1 MKQTG
6 RVALAKYAARGK
18 QYLVMLRPHEGHR
31 LRLIEIVP
39 AALLCTLVFRP
50 IPSYCQSAQPPA
62 FEEFVLGIEDK
73 LSISVWKEPDLSKTA
88 SIRPDGK
95 ITFPLVGDVQAAG
108 RTPRQLTEDL
118 TKLVGRFIKEPVVTV
133 VVEEI
138 NNFKVFVLGEV
149 TVQGALNL
157 RRRTRLLEAIALSG
171 GMSKFADKSDL
182 LLLRFDDGKETRT
195 RIDYR
200 KVVSGEKPELNV
212 YLKPGDTII
221 VN

>member
-1 MKQTG
+1 VRIRLWRTG
-6 RVALAKYAARGK
+6 IVHAVLLAT
-18 QYLVMLRPHEGHR
+18 LLLRP
-31 LRLIEIVP
+31 VP
-39 AALLCTLVFRP
+39 GA
-50 IPSYCQSAQPPA
+50 CQSDQPPA
-62 FEEFVLGIEDK
+62 IDEFVLGIEDK
-73 LSISVWKEPDLSKTA
+73 LSVSVWKEPDLIKSV

-108 RTPRQLTEDL
+108 RTPRQLTADL
-118 TKLVGRFIKEPVVTV
+118 TKLLGRFIKEPVVTV

-149 TVQGALNL
+149 SLQGALNL

-171 GMSKFADKSDL
+171 GMSKFADKSNV
-182 LLLRFDDGKETRT
+182 LLLRFEDGKETRT

-200 KVVSGEKPELNV
+200 KVVSGEKPELNL
-212 YLKPGDTII
+212 YLQPGDTII

>member
-1 MKQTG
+1 
-6 RVALAKYAARGK
+6 
-18 QYLVMLRPHEGHR
+18 LRR
-31 LRLIEIVP
+31 NEIVP
-39 AALLCTLVFRP
+39 AVLLAALMLRP
-50 IPSYCQSAQPPA
+50 IPGYCQSDPSP
-62 FEEFVLGIEDK
+62 EIDEFVLGIEDK
-73 LSISVWKEPDLSKTA
+73 LSISVWKEPDLIKSV

-108 RTPRQLTEDL
+108 RTPRQLTADL
-118 TKLVGRFIKEPVVTV
+118 SKLLGRFIKEPVVTV

-149 TVQGALNL
+149 SLQGALNL

-171 GMSKFADKSDL
+171 GMSKFADKSNL
-182 LLLRFDDGKETRT
+182 LLLRFEDGKETRT

>member
-1 MKQTG
+1 ATVPD
-6 RVALAKYAARGK
+6 RVD
-18 QYLVMLRPHEGHR
+18 
-31 LRLIEIVP
+31 
-39 AALLCTLVFRP
+39 
-50 IPSYCQSAQPPA
+50 
-62 FEEFVLGIEDK
+62 EFVLGVEDK
-73 LSISVWKEPDLSKTA
+73 LSVSVWKEPDLTKTVA
-88 SIRPDGK
+88 MRPDGK

-108 RTPRQLTEDL
+108 RTPRQLTADL
-118 TKLVGRFIKEPVVTV
+118 TKLLGRFIKEPVVTV

-149 TVQGALNL
+149 SLQGALNL

-171 GMSKFADKSDL
+171 GMSKFADKSNL
-182 LLLRFDDGKETRT
+182 LLLRFEDGKETRT

-221 VN
+221 VNSLLHSPPCHRT

>member
-1 MKQTG
+1 MT
-6 RVALAKYAARGK
+6 LT
-18 QYLVMLRPHEGHR
+18 
-31 LRLIEIVP
+31 P
-39 AALLCTLVFRP
+39 AA
-50 IPSYCQSAQPPA
+50 SYGQTTPTSGV
-62 FEEFVLGIEDK
+62 EEFVLGVEDK
-73 LSISVWKEPDLSKTA
+73 LSISVWKEPDLTKSV

-108 RTPRQLTEDL
+108 RAPRQLSEDL
-118 TKLVGRFIKEPVVTV
+118 TKLLGRFIKEPVVTV

-157 RRRTRLLEAIALSG
+157 KRRTRLLEAIALSG
-171 GMSKFADKSDL
+171 GMSKFADKSNL
-182 LLLRFDDGKETRT
+182 LLLRFEDGKETRT
-195 RIDYR
+195 RINYG
-200 KVVSGEKPELNV
+200 KVVSGEKPELNL

>member
-1 MKQTG
+1 MKRRASRVGLFTLLLTLASQATTSFAQTAPTG
-6 RVALAKYAARGK
+6 S
-18 QYLVMLRPHEGHR
+18 
-31 LRLIEIVP
+31 
-39 AALLCTLVFRP
+39 FD
-50 IPSYCQSAQPPA
+50 
-62 FEEFVLGIEDK
+62 EFVLGVEDK
-73 LSISVWKEPDLSKTA
+73 LSISVWKEPDLTKSVI
-88 SIRPDGK
+88 IRPDGK

-108 RTPRQLTEDL
+108 RAPRQLTEDL
-118 TKLVGRFIKEPVVTV
+118 TKLLARFIKEPVVTV

-157 RRRTRLLEAIALSG
+157 RRRTRLLEAIALAG
-171 GMSKFADKSDL
+171 GMSKFADKSNV
-182 LLLRFDDGKETRT
+182 LLLRFEDGKETRN

-200 KVVSGEKPELNV
+200 KVVSGEKPELNL

>member
-1 MKQTG
+1 
-6 RVALAKYAARGK
+6 
-18 QYLVMLRPHEGHR
+18 LRHR
-31 LRLIEIVP
+31 LRFIEILLATVI
-39 AALLCTLVFRP
+39 AALVLRP
-50 IPSYCQSAQPPA
+50 TPSYCQSAQPPG

-73 LSISVWKEPDLSKTA
+73 LSVSVWKEPDLNKTV

-108 RTPRQLTEDL
+108 RAPRQLTEDL
-118 TKLVGRFIKEPVVTV
+118 TRLLGRFIKEPVVTV

-149 TVQGALNL
+149 NIQGAFNL

-171 GMSKFADKSDL
+171 GMSKFADKSNV
-182 LLLRFDDGKETRT
+182 LLLRFEEGKETRT

>member
-1 MKQTG
+1 V
-6 RVALAKYAARGK
+6 R
-18 QYLVMLRPHEGHR
+18 HR
-31 LRLIEIVP
+31 LRQTEIVP
-39 AALLCTLVFRP
+39 AVLLATIFFLP
-50 IPSYCQSAQPPA
+50 IPGHCQSEAPPA
-62 FEEFVLGIEDK
+62 AEEFILGIEDK
-73 LSISVWKEPDLSKTA
+73 LSISVWKEPDLIKSV

-108 RTPRQLTEDL
+108 RTPRQLTQDL
-118 TKLVGRFIKEPVVTV
+118 TKLIGRFIKEPVVTV
-133 VVEEI
+133 AVEEI

-149 TVQGALNL
+149 SLQGALNL

-171 GMSKFADKSDL
+171 GMSKFADKSNV
-182 LLLRFDDGKETRT
+182 LLLRFEDGKETRT

>member
-1 MKQTG
+1 MRHTG
-6 RVALAKYAARGK
+6 
-18 QYLVMLRPHEGHR
+18 
-31 LRLIEIVP
+31 IVP
-39 AALLCTLVFRP
+39 AVLLATLLFRP
-50 IPSYCQSAQPPA
+50 IPGYCQGEAPA
-62 FEEFVLGIEDK
+62 AAEEFILGIEDK
-73 LSISVWKEPDLSKTA
+73 LSISVWKEPDLIKSV

-95 ITFPLVGDVQAAG
+95 ITFPLVGDVQAEG
-108 RTPRQLTEDL
+108 RTPRQLTQDL
-118 TKLVGRFIKEPVVTV
+118 TKLIGRFIKEPVVTV
-133 VVEEI
+133 AVEEI

-149 TVQGALNL
+149 SLQGALNL

-171 GMSKFADKSDL
+171 GMSKFADKSSL
-182 LLLRFDDGKETRT
+182 LLLRFEDGKETRT

>member
-1 MKQTG
+1 MSLLSVLAL
-6 RVALAKYAARGK
+6 RV
-18 QYLVMLRPHEGHR
+18 
-31 LRLIEIVP
+31 
-39 AALLCTLVFRP
+39 T
-50 IPSYCQSAQPPA
+50 PSYGQSAPPVGA
-62 FEEFVLGIEDK
+62 DEFVLGVEDK
-73 LSISVWKEPDLSKTA
+73 LSVSVWKEPDLSKIV

-108 RTPRQLTEDL
+108 RAPRQLTEDL
-118 TKLVGRFIKEPVVTV
+118 TKLLGRFIKEPVVTV

-149 TVQGALNL
+149 TIQGSLNL
-157 RRRTRLLEAIALSG
+157 KRRTRLLEAIALSG
-171 GMSKFADKSDL
+171 GLSKFADRSNL
-182 LLLRFDDGKETRT
+182 LLLRFEDGQETRT

-200 KVVSGEKPELNV
+200 KVVSGDKPELNV

>member
-1 MKQTG
+1 M
-6 RVALAKYAARGK
+6 RY
-18 QYLVMLRPHEGHR
+18 R
-31 LRLIEIVP
+31 LRRNEIVP
-39 AALLCTLVFRP
+39 AVLLAALMLRP
-50 IPSYCQSAQPPA
+50 IPGYCQSEPSP
-62 FEEFVLGIEDK
+62 EIDEFVLGIEDK
-73 LSISVWKEPDLSKTA
+73 LSISVWKEPDLIKSV

-108 RTPRQLTEDL
+108 RTPRQLTADL
-118 TKLVGRFIKEPVVTV
+118 SKLLGRFIKEPVVTV

-149 TVQGALNL
+149 SLQGALNL

-171 GMSKFADKSDL
+171 GMSKFADKSNL
-182 LLLRFDDGKETRT
+182 LLLRFEDGKETRT

>member
-1 MKQTG
+1 VRRTQLN
-6 RVALAKYAARGK
+6 RLALMSFLYA
-18 QYLVMLRPHEGHR
+18 LFLT
-31 LRLIEIVP
+31 P
-39 AALLCTLVFRP
+39 AA
-50 IPSYCQSAQPPA
+50 SYGQTTPTSGV
-62 FEEFVLGIEDK
+62 EEFVLGVEDK
-73 LSISVWKEPDLSKTA
+73 LSVSVWKEPDLTKSV

-108 RTPRQLTEDL
+108 RAPRQLSEDL
-118 TKLVGRFIKEPVVTV
+118 TKLLTRFIKEPVVTV

-157 RRRTRLLEAIALSG
+157 KRRTRLLEAIALSG
-171 GMSKFADKSDL
+171 GMSKFADKSNM
-182 LLLRFDDGKETRT
+182 LLLRFEDGKETRT

-200 KVVSGEKPELNV
+200 KVVSGEKPELNL

>member
-1 MKQTG
+1 MRSRARDIGVASLAFLGALVISVTPSHSQT
-6 RVALAKYAARGK
+6 V
-18 QYLVMLRPHEGHR
+18 
-31 LRLIEIVP
+31 
-39 AALLCTLVFRP
+39 
-50 IPSYCQSAQPPA
+50 AQPT
-62 FEEFVLGIEDK
+62 FEEFILGVEDK
-73 LSISVWKEPDLSKTA
+73 LSISVWKEPDLTKTV

-108 RTPRQLTEDL
+108 RAPRQLTEDL
-118 TKLVGRFIKEPVVTV
+118 TKLLGRFIKEPVITV

-149 TVQGALNL
+149 TIQGALNL
-157 RRRTRLLEAIALSG
+157 RRRTRLLEAIALAG
-171 GMSKFADKSDL
+171 GLSKFADKSNV
-182 LLLRFDDGKETRT
+182 LLLRFEDGKETRT

-200 KVVSGEKPELNV
+200 KVVSGEKPDLNV

>member
-1 MKQTG
+1 LKN
-6 RVALAKYAARGK
+6 RVPPIGL
-18 QYLVMLRPHEGHR
+18 PC
-31 LRLIEIVP
+31 I
-39 AALLCTLVFRP
+39 ALLSTLVSQV
-50 IPSYCQSAQPPA
+50 IPAYGQSSSPVA
-62 FEEFVLGIEDK
+62 FDEFVLGVEDK
-73 LSISVWKEPDLSKTA
+73 LSISVWKELDLTKSV
-88 SIRPDGK
+88 IVRPDGK

-108 RTPRQLTEDL
+108 RAPRQLTEDL
-118 TKLVGRFIKEPVVTV
+118 TKLLGRFIKEPVVTV

-149 TVQGALNL
+149 TIQGALNL

-171 GMSKFADKSDL
+171 GLSKFADKSNV
-182 LLLRFDDGKETRT
+182 LLLRFEDGKETRS

-200 KVVSGEKPELNV
+200 KVVSGDKPELNL

>member
-1 MKQTG
+1 MGPPASTG
-6 RVALAKYAARGK
+6 WRPYAVRNS
-18 QYLVMLRPHEGHR
+18 
-31 LRLIEIVP
+31 LRLTPIVL
-39 AALLCTLVFRP
+39 AALVCGLAVRP
-50 IPSYCQSAQPPA
+50 VPSYGQSAPA
-62 FEEFVLGIEDK
+62 PVFEEFVLGVEDK
-73 LSISVWKEPDLSKTA
+73 LSVSVWKEPDLSKTV

-108 RTPRQLTEDL
+108 RAPRQLTEDL
-118 TKLVGRFIKEPVVTV
+118 TKLLGRFIKEPVVTV

-149 TVQGALNL
+149 SIQGALNL

-171 GMSKFADKSDL
+171 GLSKFADKSNL
-182 LLLRFDDGKETRT
+182 LLLRFEDGKETRT

-200 KVVSGEKPELNV
+200 KVVSGEKPELNL